1 MAMRKCSICKNSYDK
16 TKLFFVGLKC
26 YCSAECGAILGLELH
41 TKQSNE
47 RLKADKRELKI
58 RKDKLNDTVR
68 NWTKKTQAEC
78 NKFIRMRDINEPC
91 ISCNKSREEIESGP
105 PRVGGYWDAGH
116 YLSRGASPEL
126 RFEVMNI
133 HKQCKSCNGG
143 SIRSSKSKTVSA
155 KYKERLIKKIG
166 QDNVDWIEGPH
177 EPKHYRVEDLKLL
190 HTHFKRLIKQ
200 LES

>member
-26 YCSAECGAILGLELH
+26 YCGPECGAVLGLELH
-41 TKQSNE
+41 TKKSTE

-58 RKDKLNDTVR
+58 RKDKINETVPH
-68 NWTKKTQAEC
+68 WIKKVQLEF
-78 NKFIRMRDINEPC
+78 NKFIRIRDKDEPC
-91 ISCNKSREEIESGP
+91 ISCSTVKYKDNLITGSR
-105 PRVGGYWDAGH
+105 WDCGH
-116 YLSRGASPEL
+116 YRSVGSCPTL
-126 RFEVMNI
+126 RFDPMNA
-133 HKQCKSCNGG
+133 HKQCVSCNRNKSGNIVEYRLG
-143 SIRSSKSKTVSA
+143 LIR
-155 KYKERLIKKIG
+155 RIG